1 MTVQAQFVPRNY
13 DVFAGLDVDKKSRAV
28 SFTDH
33 QQLKQA
39 LRLPY
44 RRSCCLVMCGSISRR
59 SAWPLFM
66 KPGQR
71 ASASTMSWWPGVIIA
86 W

>member
-13 DVFAGLDVDKKSRAV
+13 YVFAGLDVDKKSTAV

-44 RRSCCLVMCGSISRR
+44 SAEQLLHHVWKHFLQWGNSATSSSISCV
-59 SAWPLFM
+59 
-66 KPGQR
+66 R
-71 ASASTMSWWPGVIIA
+71 A
-86 W
+86 